1 MSENAPP
8 DTARI
13 LRRARVLA
21 ALGHRGMLE
30 QEKDRR
36 RALEVRGKMLAW
48 LESEELED
56 ELEDDEETRVGT
68 PIGQL
73 GPQATVDC
81 VWRFEGAVVLA
92 WALSLAELPPHDRVA
107 DVGALSRAL
116 AIGSPGGALA
126 PTLRSGRELDRG
138 RERAFAIHWRLTEL
152 RLRPGTLDFAAFAR
166 SAWFGPLD
174 VDPRILIDGDL
185 GVGGAPLARADAKAI
200 GIATSIAR
208 ERHQAFNWL
217 NGDDPTYSEVDVST

>member
-8 DTARI
+8 APDRI

-30 QEKDRR
+30 QEKERA
-36 RALEVRGKMLAW
+36 RALDARGKMLAW
-48 LESEELED
+48 LEREELED
-56 ELEDDEETRVGT
+56 ELEDDEETRLGA
-68 PIGQL
+68 PLGQL

-92 WALSLAELPPHDRVA
+92 WALSLVELPAHDRVA

-116 AIGSPGGALA
+116 AIGGPGGGLELR
-126 PTLRSGRELDRG
+126 PRSGRELDRG
-138 RERAFAIHWRLTEL
+138 RERAFAIHWRLTEF
-152 RLRPGTLDFAAFAR
+152 RLRPGTLDLAAFAR

-174 VDPRILIDGDL
+174 IDPRILIDGDL
-185 GVGGAPLARADAKAI
+185 GIGGAPIARADAKAV

-217 NGDDPTYSEVDVST
+217 NGDDPIYSEVDVST